1 MKATDHPPAIYEFR
15 AVAVISSE
23 LVEQETSDI
32 TVAENGECTLRGR
45 SGLGHSRQHPL
56 PGRQSTGRISSAR
69 RNLLLAAAFYSGGHS
84 ASAYVAMRQEPGD
97 SWRVDT

>member
-32 TVAENGECTLRGR
+32 TVPENGECTLVV
-45 SGLGHSRQHPL
+45 
-56 PGRQSTGRISSAR
+56 ISMPDLKANYE
-69 RNLLLAAAFYSGGHS
+69 NLYKVLLANS
-84 ASAYVAMRQEPGD
+84 D
-97 SWRVDT
+97 VDVRAP

>member
-32 TVAENGECTLRGR
+32 TVPENGECTLVV
-45 SGLGHSRQHPL
+45 
-56 PGRQSTGRISSAR
+56 ISMPDLKANYE
-69 RNLLLAAAFYSGGHS
+69 NLYKVLQRTL
-84 ASAYVAMRQEPGD
+84 
-97 SWRVDT
+97 T